1 MWLKVSFPSLKPL
14 GSYVKDLKAR
24 LLFFDEWVAQG
35 IPSVYWINKFFFTHG
50 FLTGAMQNYARKYS
64 IAIDTLTFDFNVVHD
79 VPVDGE
85 GVEAPE
91 DGIHVVGMYM
101 EGCQWDPK
109 ERVLGESEA
118 KILYTKCPMIW
129 FRPCTEDEL
138 STDLCYKCPLYKT
151 GDRRGVLMTT
161 GHSTN
166 YVLDV
171 KLPSAEPESHWIK
184 RGVAMLC
191 ALSE

>member
-1 MWLKVSFPSLKPL
+1 
-14 GSYVKDLKAR
+14 
-24 LLFFDEWVAQG
+24 
-35 IPSVYWINKFFFTHG
+35 
-50 FLTGAMQNYARKYS
+50 MQNYARKYS
-64 IAIDTLTFDFNVVHD
+64 IAIDTLTFDFDVVHD
-79 VPVDGE
+79 VPADGA
-85 GVEAPE
+85 GVAGPE
-91 DGIHVVGMYM
+91 DGIHVVGMFI

-109 ERVLGESEA
+109 ERVLGESTP
-118 KILYTKCPMIW
+118 KILYTRCPMIW
-129 FRPCTEDEL
+129 FRPCKNDEL
-138 STDLCYKCPLYKT
+138 KFDLCYKCPLYKT